1 MSRRARLEEEKLRQ
15 LNEELE
21 EEENRIK
28 AQKERIYAPVVW
40 KRLGSGIRIQDLKP
54 VYYDQVLQI
63 IEVGS
68 CTWENALSPVLSFQE
83 CYFQEEVLCRNSNL
97 AEDPESIKSFLNVVM
112 FNLKDRTSIIAL
124 DERELSVGVLRDNV
138 CRVKRFL
145 CAITRRPN

>member
-1 MSRRARLEEEKLRQ
+1 LNSKFSVMSRRARLEEEKLRQ

-68 CTWENALSPVLSFQE
+68 CT
-83 CYFQEEVLCRNSNL
+83 
-97 AEDPESIKSFLNVVM
+97 
-112 FNLKDRTSIIAL
+112 
-124 DERELSVGVLRDNV
+124 
-138 CRVKRFL
+138 
-145 CAITRRPN
+145 

>member
-1 MSRRARLEEEKLRQ
+1 LKFSCDLNSKFSVMSRRARLEEEKLRQ

-63 IEVGS
+63 IE
-68 CTWENALSPVLSFQE
+68 E